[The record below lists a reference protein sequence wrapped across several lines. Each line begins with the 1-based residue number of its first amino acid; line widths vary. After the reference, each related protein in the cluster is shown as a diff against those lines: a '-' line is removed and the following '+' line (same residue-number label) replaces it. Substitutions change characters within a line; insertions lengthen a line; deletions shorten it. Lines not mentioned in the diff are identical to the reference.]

1 MYFIRNWFVHSLN
14 LNTVL
19 HAASLVRF
27 GNWSLPLDLLKSQTI
42 VHIQV
47 TLCFMITNQKKSF
60 ENKQFL
66 CQFLGIKFT
75 VVYIHNVTKNQL
87 LYVQYM
93 AIIEVIQPVPL
104 GSHTFYVG

>member
-1 MYFIRNWFVHSLN
+1 
-14 LNTVL
+14 
-19 HAASLVRF
+19 
-27 GNWSLPLDLLKSQTI
+27 
-42 VHIQV
+42 
-47 TLCFMITNQKKSF
+47 MITNQKKSF

-75 VVYIHNVTKNQL
+75 IVYIHNVTKNQL